1 MEEVAED
8 AIDEGVRQ
16 MNSEVDELRDRSRAS
31 LAHVSLD
38 APRFTYQF
46 PAPKPPLQRSKSRV
60 RQLQAD
66 GPGPDLG
73 LGTPPHT
80 VSRDTFIPLVECDTP
95 SIEKNAMKRGE
106 HPSMKQLPASPGQ
119 SLASRRKVA

>member
-1 MEEVAED
+1 MSED

-46 PAPKPPLQRSKSRV
+46 PAPKPQLQRSKSRV
-60 RQLQAD
+60 RQLQAE
-66 GPGPDLG
+66 
-73 LGTPPHT
+73 GTPEYHLIG
-80 VSRDTFIPLVECDTP
+80 SRDTLTPLVECDTP
-95 SIEKNAMKRGE
+95 PIVKNAMKRDE
-106 HPSMKQLPASPGQ
+106 HPSMKQMPASPGQ

>member
-1 MEEVAED
+1 MAED
-8 AIDEGVRQ
+8 AIDEGA
-16 MNSEVDELRDRSRAS
+16 DELHDRSRAS

-66 GPGPDLG
+66 GPGPG

-80 VSRDTFIPLVECDTP
+80 VLRDTFIPLVECDTP
-95 SIEKNAMKRGE
+95 PIVKNAMTRGE
-106 HPSMKQLPASPGQ
+106 HLSMKQLPASPGQ